1 MELEASFLYIMNMH
15 IEISFNIFQRLC
27 KIEWLCTLKQ
37 TGNIYFSIGNYKRA
51 ILTSLLVTTKT
62 RSGKSYWKKS
72 RNIPNC
78 FRNYKGVV

>member
-51 ILTSLLVTTKT
+51 IFTSLLVTTN
-62 RSGKSYWKKS
+62 GQY
-72 RNIPNC
+72 
-78 FRNYKGVV
+78 